1 MRKNEDGMYT
11 YLDVPSKYNCVYKKL
26 LIKLSDLGV
35 DMIKDCTS
43 TCKGI
48 NRQVINCW
56 NMFQSACAAY
66 TLGYWKQADLLINYI
81 NSSLQFGCDEYTT
94 DEKPVFM
101 IFELNI
107 PITITGSQKI
117 KYNEA
122 NFVIAN
128 REYVVEDTL
137 TIYQVINEREN
148 IIASGLSVNSPVK
161 FNELVLNAEVGQ
173 VYIFRASVE
182 GQDGETYYSNDY
194 IVECVSVP
202 AMNVMYY
209 GHTDIAPQVF
219 DKMSI
224 NDIMAI
230 EGNTPRTITG
240 SNNNTFIIK
249 QKKKIHYLLIPD
261 KLMTLVKAEYGTTL
275 VTTLWDGEEE
285 GAYKTNNPGGIY
297 DGIHYNVFF
306 LYSPSIFDDDIR
318 ITCRNK

>member
-81 NSSLQFGCDEYTT
+81 NNSLQFGCDEYTT

-261 KLMTLVKAEYGTTL
+261 KLMTLVKAEYGTIL
-275 VTTLWDGEEE
+275 VTTLWDGKE

>member
-81 NSSLQFGCDEYTT
+81 NNSLQFGCDEYTT

-101 IFELNI
+101 TFELNI

-261 KLMTLVKAEYGTTL
+261 KLMTLVKAEYGTIL
-275 VTTLWDGEEE
+275 VTTLWDGKE
-285 GAYKTNNPGGIY
+285 GAYKTNNPGGTY

>member
-26 LIKLSDLGV
+26 LIKLSNLGV

-275 VTTLWDGEEE
+275 VTTLWDGKE

>member
-101 IFELNI
+101 VFELNI

-194 IVECVSVP
+194 IVECISVP

-224 NDIMAI
+224 NDIIGI

-261 KLMTLVKAEYGTTL
+261 NLMTLVKAEYGITL
-275 VTTLWDGEEE
+275 VTTLWDGKE

>member
-1 MRKNEDGMYT
+1 MRKNENGMYT

-128 REYVVEDTL
+128 REYAVEDTL

-194 IVECVSVP
+194 IVKCVSVP

-261 KLMTLVKAEYGTTL
+261 KLMTLVKAEYGTIL
-275 VTTLWDGEEE
+275 VTTLWDGEE

>member
-56 NMFQSACAAY
+56 NMFQSACVAY

-101 IFELNI
+101 TFELNI
-107 PITITGSQKI
+107 PITITGSQEI

-224 NDIMAI
+224 NDIMGI

-261 KLMTLVKAEYGTTL
+261 ELMTLVKAEYGITL
-275 VTTLWDGEEE
+275 VTTLWDGEE

-297 DGIHYNVFF
+297 DGINYNVFF

>member
-11 YLDVPSKYNCVYKKL
+11 YFDVPSKYNCVYKKL

-137 TIYQVINEREN
+137 AIYQVINEREN

-209 GHTDIAPQVF
+209 GHTDIAPQIF

-224 NDIMAI
+224 DDIMAI

-240 SNNNTFIIK
+240 SNNNIFIIK

-261 KLMTLVKAEYGTTL
+261 ELMTLVKAEYGTIL
-275 VTTLWDGEEE
+275 VTTLWDGKE

-306 LYSPSIFDDDIR
+306 LYSPSVFDDDIR
-318 ITCRNK
+318 ITCKNK

>member
-137 TIYQVINEREN
+137 TIYRVINGREN

-182 GQDGETYYSNDY
+182 GEDGETYYSNDY

-224 NDIMAI
+224 DDIMSI

-240 SNNNTFIIK
+240 NTNNTFIIK

-261 KLMTLVKAEYGTTL
+261 KLMTLVKAEYGTIL
-275 VTTLWDGEEE
+275 VTTLWDGEE
-285 GAYKTNNPGGIY
+285 GAYKTNNIGGIY
-297 DGIHYNVFF
+297 EGIHYNVFF

>member
-148 IIASGLSVNSPVK
+148 IITSGLSVNSPVK

-275 VTTLWDGEEE
+275 VTTLWDGKE

>member
-1 MRKNEDGMYT
+1 MRKNEDGMYI

-101 IFELNI
+101 IFKLNI

-161 FNELVLNAEVGQ
+161 FNELVLNAEVEQ

-194 IVECVSVP
+194 IVKCVSVP

-261 KLMTLVKAEYGTTL
+261 KLMTLVKAEYGTIL
-275 VTTLWDGEEE
+275 VTTLWDGEE

-318 ITCRNK
+318 ITCKNK

>member
-137 TIYQVINEREN
+137 TIYRVINGREN

-182 GQDGETYYSNDY
+182 GEDGETYYSNDY

-224 NDIMAI
+224 DDIMSI

-240 SNNNTFIIK
+240 NTDNTFIIK

-275 VTTLWDGEEE
+275 VTTLWDGKE
-285 GAYKTNNPGGIY
+285 GAYKTNNVGGIY
-297 DGIHYNVFF
+297 EGIHYNVFF

>member
-26 LIKLSDLGV
+26 LIKLSNLGV

-249 QKKKIHYLLIPD
+249 QKKRIHYLLIPD
-261 KLMTLVKAEYGTTL
+261 KLMTLVKAEYGTIL
-275 VTTLWDGEEE
+275 VTTLWDGEE

-318 ITCRNK
+318 ITCKNK

>member
-194 IVECVSVP
+194 IVKCVSVL

-261 KLMTLVKAEYGTTL
+261 KLMTLVKAEYGTAL
-275 VTTLWDGEEE
+275 VTTLWDGEE

-297 DGIHYNVFF
+297 DDIHYNVFF

>member
-1 MRKNEDGMYT
+1 MRKNEDRMYT

-194 IVECVSVP
+194 IVKCVSVP

-261 KLMTLVKAEYGTTL
+261 ELMTLVKAEYGTIL
-275 VTTLWDGEEE
+275 VTTLWDGEE

-297 DGIHYNVFF
+297 DDIHYNVFF

>member
-35 DMIKDCTS
+35 DMIKDCTF

-101 IFELNI
+101 TFELNI

-261 KLMTLVKAEYGTTL
+261 KLMTLVKAEYGTIL
-275 VTTLWDGEEE
+275 VTTLWDGKE
-285 GAYKTNNPGGIY
+285 GAYKTNNPGGTY

>member
-26 LIKLSDLGV
+26 LIKLSNLGV

-194 IVECVSVP
+194 IVKCVSVP

-275 VTTLWDGEEE
+275 VTTLWDGKE

-318 ITCRNK
+318 ITCKNK

>member
-194 IVECVSVP
+194 IVKCVSVP
-202 AMNVMYY
+202 VMNVMYY

-261 KLMTLVKAEYGTTL
+261 KLMTLVKAEYGTIL
-275 VTTLWDGEEE
+275 VTTLWDGEE

>member
-224 NDIMAI
+224 SDIMGI

-261 KLMTLVKAEYGTTL
+261 ELMTLVKAEYGTIL
-275 VTTLWDGEEE
+275 VSTLWDGEE

>member
-1 MRKNEDGMYT
+1 MRKNENGMYT

-81 NSSLQFGCDEYTT
+81 NNSLQFGCDEYTT

-240 SNNNTFIIK
+240 SNDNTFIIK

-261 KLMTLVKAEYGTTL
+261 KLMTLVKAEYGTIL
-275 VTTLWDGEEE
+275 VTTLWDGEE

>member
-1 MRKNEDGMYT
+1 MRKNENGMYT
-11 YLDVPSKYNCVYKKL
+11 YLDVPSKYNCVYKRL

-66 TLGYWKQADLLINYI
+66 TLGYWKQADLLVNYI
-81 NSSLQFGCDEYTT
+81 NTSLQFGCAEYTT

-137 TIYQVINEREN
+137 TIYRVINGREN

-182 GQDGETYYSNDY
+182 GEDGETYYSNDY

-224 NDIMAI
+224 DDIMSI

-240 SNNNTFIIK
+240 NTNNTFIIK

-275 VTTLWDGEEE
+275 VTTLWDGKE
-285 GAYKTNNPGGIY
+285 GAYKTNNVGGIY
-297 DGIHYNVFF
+297 EGIHYNVFF

>member
-173 VYIFRASVE
+173 VYTFRASVE

-194 IVECVSVP
+194 IVKCVSVP
-202 AMNVMYY
+202 ATNVMYY

-249 QKKKIHYLLIPD
+249 QEKKIHYLLIPD
-261 KLMTLVKAEYGTTL
+261 KLMTLVKAEYGTIL
-275 VTTLWDGEEE
+275 VTTLWDGED

-318 ITCRNK
+318 ITCKNK

>member
-137 TIYQVINEREN
+137 TIYRVINGREN

-240 SNNNTFIIK
+240 SNSNTFIIK
-249 QKKKIHYLLIPD
+249 QEKKIHYLLIPD
-261 KLMTLVKAEYGTTL
+261 ELMTLVKAEYGTIF
-275 VTTLWDGEEE
+275 VTTLWDGEE
-285 GAYKTNNPGGIY
+285 GAYKTNNVGGIY
-297 DGIHYNVFF
+297 EGIHYNVFF
-306 LYSPSIFDDDIR
+306 LYSPSVFDDDIR

>member
-101 IFELNI
+101 IFKLNI

-148 IIASGLSVNSPVK
+148 IITSGLSVNSPVK

-275 VTTLWDGEEE
+275 VTTLWDGKE

>member
-66 TLGYWKQADLLINYI
+66 TLGYWKQADLLVNYI
-81 NSSLQFGCDEYTT
+81 NTSLQFGCTEYTT

-137 TIYQVINEREN
+137 TIYRVINGREN

-182 GQDGETYYSNDY
+182 GEDGETYYSNDY
-194 IVECVSVP
+194 IVKCVSVP

-224 NDIMAI
+224 DDIMSI

-240 SNNNTFIIK
+240 NTNNTFIIK

-261 KLMTLVKAEYGTTL
+261 KLMTLVKAEYGTIL
-275 VTTLWDGEEE
+275 VTTLWDGKE
-285 GAYKTNNPGGIY
+285 GAYKTNNVGGIY
-297 DGIHYNVFF
+297 EGIHYNVFF

>member
-35 DMIKDCTS
+35 DMIKDCTF

-261 KLMTLVKAEYGTTL
+261 KLMTLVKAEYGTIL
-275 VTTLWDGEEE
+275 VTTLWDGKE
-285 GAYKTNNPGGIY
+285 GAYKTNNPGGTY
-297 DGIHYNVFF
+297 DGIQYNVFF

>member
-1 MRKNEDGMYT
+1 MRKNENGMYT

-81 NSSLQFGCDEYTT
+81 NNSLQFGCDEYTT

-194 IVECVSVP
+194 IVKCVSVP

-275 VTTLWDGEEE
+275 VTTLWDGEE

>member
-56 NMFQSACAAY
+56 NMFQSACVAY

-224 NDIMAI
+224 NDIIGI

-261 KLMTLVKAEYGTTL
+261 ELMTLVKAEYGTVL
-275 VTTLWDGEEE
+275 VTTLWDGEE

>member
-261 KLMTLVKAEYGTTL
+261 KLMTLVKAEYGTIL
-275 VTTLWDGEEE
+275 VTTLWDGKE

-297 DGIHYNVFF
+297 DGIYYNVFF

>member
-261 KLMTLVKAEYGTTL
+261 ELMTLVKAEYGTIL
-275 VTTLWDGEEE
+275 VTTLWDGEE

>member
-194 IVECVSVP
+194 IIKCVSVP

-261 KLMTLVKAEYGTTL
+261 KLMTLVKAEYGTIL
-275 VTTLWDGEEE
+275 VTTLWDGEE

>member
-35 DMIKDCTS
+35 DIIKDCTS

-137 TIYQVINEREN
+137 TIYRVINGREN
-148 IIASGLSVNSPVK
+148 IIASALSVNSPVK

-182 GQDGETYYSNDY
+182 GEDGETYYSNDY

-224 NDIMAI
+224 DDIMSI

-240 SNNNTFIIK
+240 NTNNTFIIK

-261 KLMTLVKAEYGTTL
+261 KLMTLVKAEYGTIL
-275 VTTLWDGEEE
+275 VTTLWDGED
-285 GAYKTNNPGGIY
+285 GAYKTNNIGGIY
-297 DGIHYNVFF
+297 EGIHYNVFF

>member
-224 NDIMAI
+224 DDIMAI

-240 SNNNTFIIK
+240 SNNNIFIIK

-261 KLMTLVKAEYGTTL
+261 ELMTLVKAEYGTIL
-275 VTTLWDGEEE
+275 VTTLWDGEE

>member
-107 PITITGSQKI
+107 PITITGSQEI

-209 GHTDIAPQVF
+209 GHTDIAPQIF

-224 NDIMAI
+224 NDIIAI

-261 KLMTLVKAEYGTTL
+261 ELMTLVKAEYGTIL
-275 VTTLWDGEEE
+275 VTTLWDGEE

>member
-66 TLGYWKQADLLINYI
+66 SLGYWKQADLLINYI

-128 REYVVEDTL
+128 REYVVEDSL

-173 VYIFRASVE
+173 IYIFRASVE

-224 NDIMAI
+224 DDIIGI

-261 KLMTLVKAEYGTTL
+261 ELMTLVKAEYGTIL
-275 VTTLWDGEEE
+275 VTTLWDGEE

>member
-1 MRKNEDGMYT
+1 MRKNENGMYT

-56 NMFQSACAAY
+56 NMFQSACVAY

-182 GQDGETYYSNDY
+182 GQDGETYHSNDY
-194 IVECVSVP
+194 IVKCVSVP

-224 NDIMAI
+224 DDIMAI

-240 SNNNTFIIK
+240 SNNNIFIIK

-261 KLMTLVKAEYGTTL
+261 KLMTLVKAEYGTIL
-275 VTTLWDGEEE
+275 VTTLWDGEE

-297 DGIHYNVFF
+297 EGIYYNVFF

-318 ITCRNK
+318 ITCKNK

>member
-194 IVECVSVP
+194 IVKCVSVP

-224 NDIMAI
+224 DDIMAI

-261 KLMTLVKAEYGTTL
+261 KLMTLVKAEYGTIL
-275 VTTLWDGEEE
+275 VTTLWDGEE